1 MVKKKI
7 ISEKEKMLGGQMYT
21 PLDRELTAERNK
33 SATLLHEFNVKEYL
47 FTQRSRQILSELIPN
62 SPADLVILAPFHC
75 DYGYN
80 IHCGRRV
87 FFNVNCVVLDV
98 VKITIGNNVL
108 IGPGVHLYGATHPV
122 DHVLRRTRMYG
133 REITIGD
140 DCWSGGGAIICPGVN
155 IGKGCVIAAG
165 SIVTS
170 DVPEFCMVAGN
181 PAKVKKDLGAAVPG
195 TEI

>member
-1 MVKKKI
+1 MVKMKTL
-7 ISEKEKMLGGQMYT
+7 SEKEKMLSGQLYT

-33 SATLLHEFNVKEYL
+33 AAALLHELNVKEYL
-47 FTQRSRQILSELIPN
+47 FTARSRQILAELIPGA
-62 SPADLVILAPFHC
+62 PDDLVILAPFHC

-108 IGPGVHLYGATHPV
+108 FGPGVQVYGATHPV
-122 DHVLRRTRMYG
+122 DHVLRRTRMMG
-133 REITIGD
+133 REITIGN
-140 DCWSGGGAIICPGVN
+140 DCWIGGGAIICPGVN
-155 IGKGCVIAAG
+155 IGKGCVVAAG
-165 SIVTS
+165 SVVTR
-170 DVPEFCMVAGN
+170 DVPEYSMVAGN
-181 PAKVKKDLGAAVPG
+181 PATVKKKLCGSLPG